1 VTGDPAARVLEVIRS
16 LEDGGEGLQH
26 RGQALLPQGGYFIGG
41 SGGLALRGLR
51 HASDLDIGVP
61 TAVWFALA
69 ASPGWELVTPDPQDP
84 RRRCDPPIV
93 RTYVERRCGEAVKI
107 DAWFAWRW
115 RGFHETE
122 WNDFNMVFRDGIEYV
137 RGLPCLKL
145 VHLLR
150 MKVDAVQNGYD
161 DETVRPKDLNDI
173 GLIQG
178 YMSGGGK

>member
-1 VTGDPAARVLEVIRS
+1 MTGDPSARVLEVIEA
-16 LEDGGEGLQH
+16 LVHGGEGLQH
-26 RGQALLPQGGYFIGG
+26 RGQALLPQGGYFVGG
-41 SGGLALRGLR
+41 SGGLALRGIR

-69 ASPGWELVTPDPQDP
+69 ASPGWGLVTPDPNDV

-93 RTYVERRCGEAVKI
+93 RTYVELGSGEAVKV

-122 WNDFNMVFRDGIEYV
+122 WNDFNLVFRRGIEYV
-137 RGLPCLKL
+137 AGVPCLKL

-161 DETVRPKDLNDI
+161 DDTVRPKDLGDI
-173 GLIQG
+173 QLISLYLQ
-178 YMSGGGK
+178 GGGR